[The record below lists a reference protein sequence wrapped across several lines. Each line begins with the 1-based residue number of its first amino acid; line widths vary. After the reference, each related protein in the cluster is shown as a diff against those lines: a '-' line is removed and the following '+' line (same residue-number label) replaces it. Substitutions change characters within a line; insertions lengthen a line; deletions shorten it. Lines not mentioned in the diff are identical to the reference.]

1 MAGICEPMIGVFSG
15 DKGILQIRA
24 LQTIAMLE
32 TVIGLTDRGFI
43 HHDVY

>member
-1 MAGICEPMIGVFSG
+1 MIGVFSG

-24 LQTIAMLE
+24 LLQVGMRE
-32 TVIGLTDRGFI
+32 PVIDLTDRGFI